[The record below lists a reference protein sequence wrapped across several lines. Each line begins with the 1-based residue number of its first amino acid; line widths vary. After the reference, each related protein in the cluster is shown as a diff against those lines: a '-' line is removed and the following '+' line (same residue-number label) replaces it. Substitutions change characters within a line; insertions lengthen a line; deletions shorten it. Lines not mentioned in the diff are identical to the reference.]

1 MKPILPYV
9 YRLTNR
15 NTGEFY
21 IGIRMKN
28 KVRVEED
35 LGVEYFTSSRYVKPR
50 FKEFETEIVAEFFD
64 SDSAYWFEQSLIQE
78 NWKLAGI
85 LNKKYQRKR
94 DGKNI
99 FGHSEKCNTPEA
111 RAKISKALK
120 CKPKTTEHNKKVGDA
135 QRGRPHRLALCKPK
149 TVSVSDSVLLAHE
162 NMRVKSNR
170 FLSCIH
176 SRSELYTNQIRKHN
190 CNN

>member
-21 IGIRMKN
+21 IGVRMKN
-28 KVRVEED
+28 KVRAEED
-35 LGVEYFTSSRYVKPR
+35 LGVEYFTSSRYVKPS

-85 LNKKYQRKR
+85 LNKKYQKKR

-99 FGHSEKCNTPEA
+99 FGYSEKCNTPEA
-111 RAKISKALK
+111 RAKIGNFFRGKSKSA
-120 CKPKTTEHNKKVGDA
+120 EHNKKVGDA
-135 QRGRPHRLALCKPK
+135 QRGRPFTEEHRLAMCKPK
-149 TVSVSDSVLLAHE
+149 I
-162 NMRVKSNR
+162 RC
-170 FLSCIH
+170 SCMICH
-176 SRSELYTNQIRKHN
+176 KEISSSLIIRHYDKH
-190 CNN
+190 